1 MVCIP
6 TSRFNNFFAKKA
18 VEMKSHF
25 YVTTLILTC
34 WVFITSSRPTCAQ
47 TGMVAL
53 SYDLK
58 VGDVHQFKLTTDQH
72 IVSNRA
78 IRVQSILT
86 IEVIDEDNLGNYQC
100 RVNVKSD
107 TRRESSDTVVYRP
120 HGGFLFAGYRLYSE
134 SSGYD
139 AVIDALGKVI
149 MGQSVAPRD
158 YEQSTL
164 TAFSK
169 TTDVDIT
176 KRPLVPYSVIFSIP
190 KAPDQTY
197 MEEGREYI
205 DTIYV
210 LSTIQPITESYGPT
224 HTVMDPPRN
233 LDTIIRSLRLD
244 SIVIDQGRKVGYLS
258 SLSIKHTISGERYTI
273 ITQSERDMSTGLVR
287 YIDERSYFESPKGP
301 RLEYVT
307 TCRRYSSDPFDP
319 LNPRQHGGGTNR

>member
-1 MVCIP
+1 
-6 TSRFNNFFAKKA
+6 
-18 VEMKSHF
+18 MKSNV
-25 YVTTLILTC
+25 YATVILVC
-34 WVFITSSRPTCAQ
+34 CVFLSGTSAKAQ
-47 TGMVAL
+47 AGMVAL

-58 VGDVHQFKLTTDQH
+58 VGDIHNFRLTTDQH
-72 IVSNRA
+72 IVGNRA
-78 IRVQSILT
+78 IRVQSILS
-86 IEVIDEDNLGNYQC
+86 IEVIDEDDLGNYQC
-100 RVNVKSD
+100 RVTMKSD
-107 TRRESSDTVVYRP
+107 TSRERSDTVVYRP

-134 SSGYD
+134 SGGYD

-149 MGQSVAPRD
+149 MGQSVTPKD

-164 TAFSK
+164 TAFSR

-210 LSTIQPITESYGPT
+210 LSTIQPITTSYGPT
-224 HTVMDPPRN
+224 HRIMDPPRN
-233 LDTIIRSLRLD
+233 LDTIVRSLRLD
-244 SIVIDQGRKVGYLS
+244 SVVIDKGRHVGYLS

-273 ITQSERDMSTGLVR
+273 VTRSERDMSTGLVR
-287 YIDERSYFESPKGP
+287 YIDERSYYESPNGP

-307 TCRRYSSDPFDP
+307 TCVRTSAAPFDP
-319 LNPRQHGGGTNR
+319 LHPRQQGNDESR